1 MIYNNYFPNQP
12 RNLHVPYSERNLQR
26 RKKLIKNRNKQ
37 NKTKQNKKTSI
48 KQNKAIKA
56 PYPIYFQRGTGG
68 LRDLVVSRKI
78 RLPR

>member
-1 MIYNNYFPNQP
+1 MF
-12 RNLHVPYSERNLQR
+12 RTVKETYSDEKSLL
-26 RKKLIKNRNKQ
+26 KIETNKQ